1 MTVTPH
7 HRVRPWVRGH
17 HSSTCGVRRC
27 LCSFGLLHRIP
38 FVLMHNNNRSNCVT
52 ANSHHHRGN
61 QIKSPPS
68 QGIALSHLL
77 LVRLARATH
86 SDAKVIF
93 LEGACCV
100 VIWNLLQSSDP
111 ATARIL
117 SGPFDASDCNA
128 ALGRWLL
135 LQLWLRREQMRLA
148 SFLQCGCGAPRPEET
163 PQAIRTGT
171 DPRDR
176 SRRRRS
182 RGNDASTP
190 WRPSLAA
197 ISENGAPTRA
207 AAGALDGKKTADG
220 AEKHNAVVSR
230 RVLPRDHSD
239 HYR

>member
-1 MTVTPH
+1 RAAGCWYVAAGMRGLPPLACEAVAGRGPCLSDGRGQIRPCMTVTPH

-86 SDAKVIF
+86 GDAKVIF

-135 LQLWLRREQMRLA
+135 L
-148 SFLQCGCGAPRPEET
+148 FPG
-163 PQAIRTGT
+163 
-171 DPRDR
+171 
-176 SRRRRS
+176 
-182 RGNDASTP
+182 
-190 WRPSLAA
+190 
-197 ISENGAPTRA
+197 PT
-207 AAGALDGKKTADG
+207 KK
-220 AEKHNAVVSR
+220 
-230 RVLPRDHSD
+230 
-239 HYR
+239 